1 MNKQEVKSLLM
12 SMRTENNQNIVN
24 YLLGKIDLMDKKSID
39 EAVKKA
45 GGTEKSIHDFLER
58 KIAEVESRVQHDDH
72 KPVNKMFT
80 YGRSGSCL
88 HLHLPGDLHGMIE
101 KKGISGTINTVNLYL
116 LDAIDRLNRAK
127 QSGMYADIDSI
138 YMISP
143 ILLGRELKFLENL
156 DFETHSFKKSQLKD
170 PDFLNKTPEAKLAVS
185 IFGDDKTVGTARIGF
200 DRINSDKW
208 QEKKKSTISEINKKG
223 ITISEDSISK

>member
-24 YLLGKIDLMDKKSID
+24 YLLGKIDLMDEKSID

-80 YGRSGSCL
+80 YGRAGSCL

-101 KKGISGTINTVNLYL
+101 KKGISGTINTVNLY
-116 LDAIDRLNRAK
+116 
-127 QSGMYADIDSI
+127 
-138 YMISP
+138 
-143 ILLGRELKFLENL
+143 
-156 DFETHSFKKSQLKD
+156 
-170 PDFLNKTPEAKLAVS
+170 
-185 IFGDDKTVGTARIGF
+185 
-200 DRINSDKW
+200 
-208 QEKKKSTISEINKKG
+208 
-223 ITISEDSISK
+223 

>member
-1 MNKQEVKSLLM
+1 MKKDEIKSLLM
-12 SMRTENNQNIVN
+12 SMRSAENESVIN
-24 YLLGKIDLMDKKSID
+24 YLLGKIDMMDDHSIE
-39 EAVKKA
+39 EAANKV
-45 GGTEKSIHDFLER
+45 GNNESSLREFFTR
-58 KIAEVESRVQHDDH
+58 KIAEVQERNTHEEH
-72 KPVNKMFT
+72 KPINEMFT
-80 YGRSGSCL
+80 YGISGGCV
-88 HLHLPGDLHGMIE
+88 HLHLPGDLHRMLSE
-101 KKGISGTINTVNLYL
+101 KGFSGTMDTVNLYL
-116 LDAIDRLNRAK
+116 LDAIDKINNSRNLGRF
-127 QSGMYADIDSI
+127 QGQDSI

-156 DFETHSFKKSQLKD
+156 DFETYSFKKSQLKD

-200 DRINSDKW
+200 DKINSDKW